1 MCAGLARKVN
11 RMPFDGGAR
20 GVAPL
25 QIFWGNVPSS
35 GLASSGEGASPF
47 FYSEK
52 NVRTVCFMET
62 AYVAQERQMD
72 KVLQR

>member
-1 MCAGLARKVN
+1 
-11 RMPFDGGAR
+11 MPFDGGAR

-25 QIFWGNVPSS
+25 LFFWGNVPSS

-52 NVRTVCFMET
+52 NVRAVCFM
-62 AYVAQERQMD
+62 
-72 KVLQR
+72 KI